1 MANIVPFRIR
11 IRDNASPPFLRD
23 GTGERFLY
31 AWGALVDARMEKL
44 LQGVNAHLPT
54 RAQQD
59 AQAQIGNSMGIPRG
73 LTEGRVSY
81 GARLQTA
88 IDDYHDGGTARA
100 VLSQT
105 LGYLLAMTPLVR
117 FVSTCYDPSSYPANL
132 ESSTWYSYPVGR
144 PRTVEPVP
152 TYALVGDPGT
162 FDWDSDSL
170 VTGSRTWWNGW
181 LVVFAVAPND
191 WCHQAQDWGT
201 GSVYTP
207 DASGY
212 YSTVTGGAYALAGS
226 YTGATQAWGAG
237 SGYVPAADG
246 YYSAIRGGEYV
257 ASGYY
262 TGVSQAWG
270 VDVTTDYGQSI
281 AIIAKQFKCAGTWIR
296 SIVVPFDDALFDPA
310 QPADGTHNPA
320 GTFGQWSLIDT
331 GAYTDSR
338 FTNAAYGGE
347 VV

>member
-1 MANIVPFRIR
+1 MAIVPFRIR
-11 IRDNASPPFLRD
+11 IRDNCSPPFLRD

-31 AWGALVDARMEKL
+31 AWGALVDARIEKL

-54 RAQQD
+54 RAQTD

-100 VLSQT
+100 VLSQV

-117 FVSTCYDPSSYPANL
+117 FVSTCYDPSTYPPTL
-132 ESSTWYSYPVGR
+132 VSSTWDSYPTTR
-144 PRTVEPVP
+144 ARTLEPVRV
-152 TYALVGDPGT
+152 YALAGGNGEL
-162 FDWDSDSL
+162 DWDSASQ
-170 VTGSRTWWNGW
+170 VTGSWNWWNGW

-191 WCHQAQDWGT
+191 WCHQAQDFGV

-207 DASGY
+207 SADGY
-212 YSTVTGGAYALAGS
+212 YSTITGDAWAPSGS
-226 YTGATQAWGAG
+226 YTGTTQAIGDG
-237 SGYVPAADG
+237 SGYVPAAAG
-246 YYSAIRGGEYV
+246 YYSTIRGDAYV

-262 TGVSQAWG
+262 IGVSQAIG

-296 SIVVPFDDALFDPA
+296 SIVVPFDAALFDPA

-320 GTFGQWSLIDT
+320 GTFGQWSTIT
-331 GAYTDSR
+331 GDAWTDSR
-338 FTNAAYGGE
+338 FTNCAYGSE